1 MVSDSRVKFKEC
13 FGVMKVAEINRWMR
27 WLHIYSAVP
36 VLLSMIFFAVTG
48 FFLNHPD
55 IPLGET
61 RSKQHEV
68 QLPETFADLDWINN
82 KTYYSLSLLNW
93 LDQSLGIRGVKIE
106 IEWEDDDLLMIVL
119 EGPNA
124 SQSIDVYP
132 EEGLVEIFSQTLSF
146 MQMLNNLHRAKSVSE
161 AWRWFSDLSAIFM
174 LVFCLTGFWLVL
186 ANKMQRVS
194 GVSWITLGSVVMV
207 LIVYMMH

>member
-1 MVSDSRVKFKEC
+1 
-13 FGVMKVAEINRWMR
+13 MKIEEINRWMR

-48 FFLNHPD
+48 FFLNHPNM
-55 IPLGET
+55 PLGET
-61 RSKQHEV
+61 RAKQHFV

-174 LVFCLTGFWLVL
+174 LVFCMTGLWLVL

-207 LIVYMMH
+207 LIVFMMH

>member
-1 MVSDSRVKFKEC
+1 
-13 FGVMKVAEINRWMR
+13 MKIEEINRWMR

-55 IPLGET
+55 MPLGET
-61 RSKQHEV
+61 RAKQHEE

-174 LVFCLTGFWLVL
+174 LVFCMTGLWLVL

-194 GVSWITLGSVVMV
+194 GTSWITLGSVVMV